1 MLVIE
6 VDGFAF
12 HENNPMQQTKDRL
25 KDSILEKSKIPY
37 LRLKTNG
44 SGEREK
50 IEARLR
56 TLAAAPVVYK
66 PMTE

>member
-1 MLVIE
+1 MIE

-50 IEARLR
+50 LEARF
-56 TLAAAPVVYK
+56 K
-66 PMTE
+66 PCGSAGCLQAYD